1 MSLPKSLPGDTL
13 QHILSS
19 FRLFEKKLDKL
30 QDDVS
35 YHGQTLTDLR
45 VMLANLSGG
54 TLYNAKGDN
63 AQVVNKKTAMDN
75 PHIEDYLKRKRKS
88 VIQPLSP
95 ASKVV
100 PGAHQGHK
108 YGINPTKDFAI
119 ITEKIA
125 PPKFDV
131 GPKRPTRQGKAEA
144 PRKATTLRPK
154 KLSAKKT
161 KPSKDFEYPSQFKSP
176 VYPRD

>member
-1 MSLPKSLPGDTL
+1 MSLHKSRSGDPL

-45 VMLANLSGG
+45 MMLANLSGG
-54 TLYNAKGDN
+54 TLYNARGDN
-63 AQVVNKKTAMDN
+63 TRVLNKTTAMDN
-75 PHIEDYLKRKRKS
+75 PHIEDYVKNKRKS
-88 VIQPLSP
+88 AIRPLSP
-95 ASKVV
+95 SSKV
-100 PGAHQGHK
+100 PKTYQGQK
-108 YGINPTKDFAI
+108 YGIKPTKDPEIVTKKMALAKS
-119 ITEKIA
+119 TA
-125 PPKFDV
+125 
-131 GPKRPTRQGKAEA
+131 GAKRPPRQRKAEA

-154 KLSAKKT
+154 KSSDKKT
-161 KPSKDFEYPSQFKSP
+161 KPNKDFEYPSQFKSP